1 MASLKDRLLTD
12 EARGPFVNGCV
23 EVIEAEVGSKSG
35 MGGLVIKTAF
45 KTVKAVKPGIIPD
58 VVNVLIEDFVTQL
71 EPIYMDYRATES
83 GNLRQYLISE
93 ADQVA
98 DSLLAITD
106 GRAQRSKHRTLVK
119 AYNKLRP
126 QGKKQVVAAM
136 PRIGDLLVS
145 QGLE

>member
-1 MASLKDRLLTD
+1 MRA
-12 EARGPFVNGCV
+12 PFVADCV
-23 EVIEAEVGSKSG
+23 KVIEAEVGSKSG

-71 EPIYMDYRATES
+71 EPIYIDYES
-83 GNLRQYLISE
+83 TDSGDLRRYLITR
-93 ADQVA
+93 ADNVA

-106 GRAQRSKHRTLVK
+106 GRAERSKHRTLVK

-126 QGKKQVVAAM
+126 QGKKQVVAAV

-145 QGLE
+145 QGL